1 VGLVRKIVA
10 VLLMAIWPA
19 VTSHTLLE
27 NLGLIH
33 VAHGETFLI
42 ANNAEE
48 HHRHDHPGDSDSHH
62 GHQHHSL
69 DNAPE
74 RSDHNQQSDDHH
86 LFADGD
92 YAWTSAGKTLTKS
105 ELADES
111 ARTLFCTS
119 ALNRVEAEIDLTG
132 PAPPG
137 TAPPLLQTTWQF
149 LLRAAVPARAP
160 SITS

>member
-1 VGLVRKIVA
+1 VRKIVA

-27 NLGLIH
+27 SLGVIH
-33 VAHGETFLI
+33 VAHHETVHT
-42 ANNAEE
+42 AESAQE
-48 HHRHDHPGDSDSHH
+48 HHRHEHHGDSDSHH
-62 GHQHHSL
+62 HHPHHSL
-69 DNAPE
+69 DNAAD
-74 RSDHNQQSDDHH
+74 RNDHNQQSGDHH

-92 YAWTSAGKTLTKS
+92 YAWTSAGKTLTKP
-105 ELADES
+105 ELGDDRAL
-111 ARTLFCTS
+111 TLFCTS

-137 TAPPLLQTTWQF
+137 TAPPLLQKTWQF
-149 LLRAAVPARAP
+149 LLRAAVSTRAP